1 MAEHSRRRVA
11 AGPAVLVAVA
21 AIALTA
27 CGGGPGSPHVASLG
41 TNATNHG
48 GNTTTTKPVG
58 NPTQLLDEWAAC
70 MRSHGDPNQVDPTVD
85 ANKVIQ
91 LALPAGYTDGLGAL
105 LNGGGGRSCA
115 SSMTAAQTAL
125 RGGEPPETP
134 SLATAEKFAQC
145 MRANGVRDYSD
156 PTGGQSVVH
165 ATAGSDL
172 NPASPIFQA
181 ASTLCA
187 NKTGFQKFGTSTP
200 SPGTINV
207 NPGPGGFGG
216 KPGGN
221 GGSAANSGAGNA
233 NG

>member
-1 MAEHSRRRVA
+1 MTTISRRSAGLAIFVA
-11 AGPAVLVAVA
+11 AAAVA
-21 AIALTA
+21 LAA
-27 CGGGPGSPHVASLG
+27 CGGVSTPPHVASLG
-41 TNATNHG
+41 TNG
-48 GNTTTTKPVG
+48 GDAGASTTTTVPRG
-58 NPTQLLDEWAAC
+58 NATQLLDEWAAC

-91 LALPAGYTDGLGAL
+91 LILPAGYADGVGAL
-105 LNGGGGRSCA
+105 LHGGDGRSCA
-115 SSMTAAQTAL
+115 SYMTAAQTAL
-125 RGGEPPETP
+125 RGGEPPQTP
-134 SLATAEKFAQC
+134 SLATAETFAQC
-145 MRANGVRDYSD
+145 MRANGVPDYAD

-172 NPASPIFQA
+172 NPANPTFQA

-187 NKTGFQKFGTSTP
+187 NKTGFQKFGSSTP
-200 SPGTINV
+200 PPGTINA

-221 GGSAANSGAGNA
+221 GGPAANSGAGNA